1 MSSRWI
7 ALQNSQRPT
16 RDRFGL
22 AALAIYL
29 ACSLI
34 IFGRGLARNPA
45 GSFVGLTADPSV
57 YMWFLV
63 WWPFAIVHRLNLFVT
78 GLLWAPVGFNL
89 TWTTG
94 IPLAGLIAAPITAR
108 CGPVVA
114 YNLLCLL
121 SPALAGW
128 TGFLLCRRIAAR
140 FWPSLVGGYIFG
152 FSAYM
157 LAEIRAHLLLI
168 LIFPIPLA
176 MMLVL
181 RRLNDEIRATSFVL
195 LMALVL
201 AASFMLSLEMFAT
214 MTFFGAIAL
223 ALAVILEDAA
233 GRRRINALLPQLALT
248 YAILV
253 VAVSPYLYYFFQPG
267 FPRSPVNSPAGYSAD
282 FLNFIIPTPSNAI
295 GMLSVLPSVSRQFAG
310 AIVETGACFG
320 LPLLLIAAIF
330 LRAHWTETR
339 SRLIAWF
346 VLIVMIASLGPR
358 LHIAGVELFGLPWK
372 LFQHLPLINNALPG
386 RFPPYAFLA
395 LAIVGALWLASDAVS
410 RAAKVTGVI
419 ALAIF
424 LAPNPVARYWIAP
437 VDLPAFFADG
447 NYRQYLAP
455 GETVV
460 ILPYGAGG
468 PCMLW
473 QAVSAM
479 YFRMAGGWTSIMPR
493 EYQGWPAVNALMY
506 RSYIPG
512 FTDQLKAF
520 LAHHDAATI
529 IVADPERPLW
539 DPTLAP
545 LHLAPIENGGVE
557 MYRVPA
563 SDLAP
568 WRDVTALEMERR
580 SDLARFDS
588 LLIAARKYVDGGGN
602 LDQLSPRRA
611 ELLGLLPAHSTNQE
625 GVRIS
630 NGLYLGNLGDGLIG
644 IGVVGSWEGL
654 QPVLAKYRDDA
665 ARIFFPFPRELAGSP
680 HGDTFMRQLVIA
692 FSRDGLQRAA
702 AKASP

>member
-1 MSSRWI
+1 M
-7 ALQNSQRPT
+7 QNSQRPT

-22 AALAIYL
+22 TALAIYL
-29 ACSLI
+29 VCSVI

-94 IPLAGLIAAPITAR
+94 IPLAGLVAAPITAR
-108 CGPVVA
+108 WGPVVA

-121 SPALAGW
+121 CPVLAGW
-128 TGFLLCRRIAAR
+128 TGFLLCRRVAAR
-140 FWPSLVGGYIFG
+140 FWPSLAGGYIFG

-176 MMLVL
+176 VMLVL
-181 RRLNDEIRATSFVL
+181 QRLNDEIRAMSFVVM
-195 LMALVL
+195 MALVL
-201 AASFMLSLEMFAT
+201 IASFMLSLEMFAT

-223 ALAVILEDAA
+223 TLAVILEDDA
-233 GRRRINALLPQLALT
+233 GRHRIYALFPQLAIT
-248 YAILV
+248 YLIVFV
-253 VAVSPYLYYFFQPG
+253 VVSPYLYYFFQPG

-282 FLNFIIPTPSNAI
+282 LLNFIVPTPSNAI
-295 GMLSVLPSVSRQFAG
+295 GTLGLLPSISRQFAG
-310 AIVETGACFG
+310 AVVETGACFG
-320 LPLLLIAAIF
+320 LPLLLIATIF
-330 LRAHWTETR
+330 LRAHWTQTR

-358 LHIAGVELFGLPWK
+358 LHVAGVELFGLPWK

-395 LAIVGALWLASDAVS
+395 LAIVTALWLASDAVS
-410 RAAKVTGVI
+410 RAAKITGVA

-424 LAPNPVARYWIAP
+424 LAPNPAARYWIAP
-437 VDLPAFFADG
+437 VDLPAFFSNG

-512 FTDQLKAF
+512 FVDQLKAF

-539 DPTLAP
+539 DPMLAP
-545 LHLAPIENGGVE
+545 LHLAPIEIGGVE
-557 MYRVPA
+557 IYRLAA
-563 SDLAP
+563 SDLAQ
-568 WRDVTALEMERR
+568 WRDVTAIEMERR
-580 SDLARFDS
+580 SNLARFDS
-588 LLIAARKYVDGGGN
+588 LLIAARKYLDGGGN

-611 ELLGLLPAHSTNQE
+611 ELLGLLPAHSTNQA

-654 QPVLAKYRDDA
+654 QPVIAKYRDDA
-665 ARIFFPFPRELAGSP
+665 ARIFFPFPRELAGAP

-692 FSRDGLQRAA
+692 FSRDGLERAS